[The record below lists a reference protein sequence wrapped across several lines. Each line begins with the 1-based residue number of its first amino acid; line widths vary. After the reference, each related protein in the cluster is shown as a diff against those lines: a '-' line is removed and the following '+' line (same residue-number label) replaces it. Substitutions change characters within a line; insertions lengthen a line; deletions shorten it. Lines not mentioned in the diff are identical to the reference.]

1 MLCGARIVAKVNSRP
16 DWASRRLSFGRG
28 AADYDRYRP
37 SYPDA
42 AVRWCGGTAGARLLD
57 VGAGTG
63 RFAVAAARLGY
74 DVLAVEPDPEMRAVA
89 EVALPGRVL
98 EGSAESIPVPDA
110 SVDVVT
116 AAQAHHWFD
125 PERAHPEIARVLR
138 PGGHFVALWNFRDDR
153 VDWVR
158 ALYDLIGGED
168 HLTEAR
174 QVTPLG
180 LGEAFGREESG
191 LWEHT
196 QSMSGPELLRL
207 VASYSYVAL
216 RPDSA
221 EVLQSVADL
230 IATHPSLRTRDT
242 VDIPYVT
249 KAIRAPR
256 MAGLPR

>member
-1 MLCGARIVAKVNSRP
+1 MSTEP
-16 DWASRRLSFGRG
+16 DWASRRLSFGSG

-37 SYPDA
+37 GYPDD
-42 AVRWCGGTAGARLLD
+42 AVQWCAGTDGARVVD

-63 RFAVAAARLGY
+63 RLAVAAARLGY
-74 DVLAVEPDPEMRAVA
+74 DVLAVDPDPGMRAVA
-89 EVALPGRVL
+89 ERALPGRVL
-98 EGSAESIPVPDA
+98 AGSAESIPVSAA

-116 AAQAHHWFD
+116 AAQAFHWFD
-125 PERAHPEIARVLR
+125 RERAAREIARVLR

-153 VDWVR
+153 TPWVR

-168 HLTEAR
+168 HLTQAR
-174 QVTPLG
+174 QITPLG
-180 LGEAFGREESG
+180 LGELFGDEESA

-196 QSMSGPELLRL
+196 QSMAKPDFLGL

-230 IATHPSLRTRDT
+230 ISTHPSLRKKDT
-242 VDIPYVT
+242 LDVPYVT

-256 MAGLPR
+256 LADPPRRQVLRS